1 MNKKNLNEKD
11 TKNINIE
18 QLLAVDLFDSKI
30 FDQIDNFESI
40 QKKDS
45 QSDFITESLDGI
57 LKEGMQ
63 LSKIH
68 IKNFK
73 SIKDETFN
81 INETTLLS
89 GKNSAGKSSFTHA
102 ILLIAQ
108 WMGGYADSSEGFMPL
123 NGELIQLGTTE
134 DIYFAGRNEAD
145 RRAGF
150 PGERNL
156 TTYKDGEPI
165 VIRLYFEQKNKTG
178 VDREHNVTFK
188 FLPEFRNLEK
198 KEETTVQIFNSNKT
212 FTNKGNFAIVKKP
225 EIELVEFSSETSFIN
240 DEFKTQFVNN
250 LLRSMRIRKD
260 VEYLPNIKKYFLRK
274 FRGRDFRSSQTL
286 PLDEIPETLSILRKY
301 KKFQVDSRKLNT
313 KNFFGSYLT
322 NFRNSHK
329 FYFAPAKS
337 SKMSIYSI
345 STKYGNNEDYEYLI
359 SPNKLKIGKVTM
371 DSDIGV
377 NRSDEILLRSFTA
390 EDYAL
395 FPEED
400 NFLTKQEQASLKKF
414 LNGIYNDL
422 SYQKII
428 SGNNIAVHGK
438 DLVQL
443 RLISDIFN
451 NIQSENSS
459 MIVDVYFKKTS
470 LETYK
475 KGLFKYDEDTN
486 KDFHFNELKIRDAL
500 DLDQD
505 TKGTRRLL
513 SDNKLDEFIWFLISA
528 SESNFNE
535 PRGPNSRRGEFT
547 RTWRRNDENND
558 DYKGLLYSA
567 SSRPRAMS
575 RILPNKRS
583 KELRDRFETTSKHKY
598 IESLYDSIDSQMIE
612 QFIFGSGPAPRGF
625 DADSLNNIQRTNLR
639 RLQDFMETTLETDF
653 INEENRGWRE
663 YNRYDILS
671 RLKLAGVDLRNL
683 ASNVVSLH
691 CEFEKIMDNLVSILN
706 KQSEILWKKL
716 RSSTTV
722 STSSVPELSETIVSH
737 FIKETIN
744 NIYDQLFDGDSEM
757 AAIRKYYILKLC
769 LPTISNKVF
778 SELLIQL
785 SNEIGDLYK
794 TLENENFELNE
805 KWTVESNVSGNN
817 LDLVPFFP
825 LTECSY
831 YFSKQK
837 KDDLVFVSVDKNL
850 YELEQVPQT
859 SIDIPFEFQN
869 ATFLS
874 GVLSRNSFD
883 TRSFVTPYTPIG
895 FHGGKM
901 ASELYNKQLKLLS
914 APQPQSLE
922 IFDNPKSRKEYL
934 DNKGNFNKVGLNESK
949 FLVTTEFKEHLNTW
963 LRHLKL
969 GDAFLVD
976 KGDSLMD
983 TRIRISQ
990 DRNYAKYDEL
1000 YNLGS
1005 GVSQV
1010 LPILSHVL
1018 LSENKTIFLEEIEQ
1032 NLHASAQALLADF
1045 ILVSSLA
1052 DNRRFVIETHSEHII
1067 NRIRLRTL
1075 QLAKPPYQF
1084 DEKNPFNIYFAVKGN
1099 KGTKLTQM
1107 RIDESGDFI
1116 DDYPEGF
1123 FDQAQLDI
1131 LKIISEKN

>member
-1 MNKKNLNEKD
+1 
-11 TKNINIE
+11 
-18 QLLAVDLFDSKI
+18 
-30 FDQIDNFESI
+30 
-40 QKKDS
+40 
-45 QSDFITESLDGI
+45 
-57 LKEGMQ
+57 
-63 LSKIH
+63 
-68 IKNFK
+68 
-73 SIKDETFN
+73 
-81 INETTLLS
+81 
-89 GKNSAGKSSFTHA
+89 
-102 ILLIAQ
+102 
-108 WMGGYADSSEGFMPL
+108 
-123 NGELIQLGTTE
+123 
-134 DIYFAGRNEAD
+134 
-145 RRAGF
+145 
-150 PGERNL
+150 
-156 TTYKDGEPI
+156 
-165 VIRLYFEQKNKTG
+165 
-178 VDREHNVTFK
+178 
-188 FLPEFRNLEK
+188 
-198 KEETTVQIFNSNKT
+198 
-212 FTNKGNFAIVKKP
+212 
-225 EIELVEFSSETSFIN
+225 
-240 DEFKTQFVNN
+240 
-250 LLRSMRIRKD
+250 MRIRKD
-260 VEYLPNIKKYFLRK
+260 VEYLPNIKKYFGRK

-345 STKYGNNEDYEYLI
+345 STKYGNYEDYEYLI

-535 PRGPNSRRGEFT
+535 PRGPHGRPGE
-547 RTWRRNDENND
+547 WRRNDESNH
-558 DYKGLLYSA
+558 DYKGLLTFA
-567 SSRPRAMS
+567 SSRRRVFRFQS
-575 RILPNKRS
+575 TNHLKQ
-583 KELRDRFETTSKHKY
+583 LRDRFETSSKHEFIK
-598 IESLYDSIDSQMIE
+598 SLYDSIDSQMIE

-653 INEENRGWRE
+653 MNEENRGWRE
-663 YNRYDILS
+663 YNRSDILS

-805 KWTVESNVSGNN
+805 NWTVESNVSGNN

-831 YFSKQK
+831 HFSKQK

-922 IFDNPKSRKEYL
+922 IFDNPKSRKE
-934 DNKGNFNKVGLNESK
+934 
-949 FLVTTEFKEHLNTW
+949 
-963 LRHLKL
+963 
-969 GDAFLVD
+969 
-976 KGDSLMD
+976 
-983 TRIRISQ
+983 
-990 DRNYAKYDEL
+990 
-1000 YNLGS
+1000 
-1005 GVSQV
+1005 
-1010 LPILSHVL
+1010 
-1018 LSENKTIFLEEIEQ
+1018 
-1032 NLHASAQALLADF
+1032 
-1045 ILVSSLA
+1045 
-1052 DNRRFVIETHSEHII
+1052 
-1067 NRIRLRTL
+1067 
-1075 QLAKPPYQF
+1075 
-1084 DEKNPFNIYFAVKGN
+1084 
-1099 KGTKLTQM
+1099 
-1107 RIDESGDFI
+1107 
-1116 DDYPEGF
+1116 
-1123 FDQAQLDI
+1123 
-1131 LKIISEKN
+1131 